1 MVDEQEA
8 RSWRKW
14 NSTEMLN
21 FVVGASI
28 AGAFLFI
35 VIIISIAML
44 INNQPADLRS
54 KLIDN
59 ILVPIVLFAS
69 GALSGVLASNG
80 IQNKK
85 PKDVDG

>member
-1 MVDEQEA
+1 MDEKEA
-8 RSWRKW
+8 RGWRKW

-21 FVVGASI
+21 FVVGVSI

-35 VIIISIAML
+35 VIIISLSML

-80 IQNKK
+80 MQAKK
-85 PKDVDG
+85 KDPNE

>member
-1 MVDEQEA
+1 MADEQEA
-8 RSWRKW
+8 RGWRKW

-21 FVVGASI
+21 FVVGVSI

-35 VIIISIAML
+35 VVVISLSML

-80 IQNKK
+80 MQAKK
-85 PKDVDG
+85 KDTHE

>member
-1 MVDEQEA
+1 MTDEKEA

-21 FVVGASI
+21 FVVGVSI

-35 VIIISIAML
+35 VVVISLSML

-80 IQNKK
+80 MQGKK
-85 PKDVDG
+85 KDTNE

>member
-1 MVDEQEA
+1 MADEQEV
-8 RSWRKW
+8 RGWRKW

-21 FVVGASI
+21 FVVGVSI

-35 VIIISIAML
+35 VIVISLSTL

-80 IQNKK
+80 MQNKK
-85 PKDVDG
+85 KDANE

>member
-1 MVDEQEA
+1 MADEEP
-8 RSWRKW
+8 RGWRKW

-21 FVVGASI
+21 FVVGVSI

-35 VIIISIAML
+35 VVIISLSML

-80 IQNKK
+80 LQNKK
-85 PKDVDG
+85 PKDTDG

>member
-1 MVDEQEA
+1 MTDEPEV
-8 RSWRKW
+8 RGWRKW

-21 FVVGASI
+21 FVVGVSI

-35 VIIISIAML
+35 VVVISLSTL
-44 INNQPADLRS
+44 INNQPVDLRS

-80 IQNKK
+80 MQAKK
-85 PKDVDG
+85 KDPNE